1 MIVCDAEKL
10 ECMVH
15 RCNDCATSSS
25 LHEHVT
31 AKLEEYEI
39 TDDIDFS
46 QWDST
51 DRTTLRTYTS
61 PVEEFVD
68 MWANQAKSVQ
78 CPVRKING
86 KNHR

>member
-68 MWANQAKSVQ
+68 MLLTMDHSMLDQLAQRYDFKV
-78 CPVRKING
+78 
-86 KNHR
+86 